1 MTVTEKLL
9 EGLNFSTP
17 SLYSVHTVGLYIIIS
32 VPELNLTVI
41 WDKQTRIKI
50 ELQTRWNGR
59 VRGLCGDFDGRLMN
73 DLTSSST
80 VVFSTLEFGN
90 SWKTAVPP
98 CSDVTQAQFP
108 CERHSYCAAW
118 AEKRCM
124 ILRSHIFKTCH
135 LKVDPTPYYQACI
148 LESCSCDFEG
158 KFLGFC
164 TAVAAYADAC
174 TTQNACIKWRTPDM
188 CPVYCD
194 YYNKEGQCSWHYEA
208 CPQQIKTCGKDNKF
222 SGKLEGCYPR
232 CPADIPYYD
241 ENRKICS
248 SLKNCTCYFNNT
260 VIEPGATVTTPNGCC
275 NCNGGQMICG
285 TTTQTTT
292 KGSTTPTTT
301 SSTGS
306 TTRPTTRSTGSTT
319 RPTTRSTGTTAQ
331 TTTKGNT
338 TLTTTRSTGSTSRPM
353 TRSSGTTAQ
362 TTTKGSTTPTTTIRT
377 GSTTQPTT
385 RITGTTTQTT
395 TKGSTTP
402 TTTRS
407 TGNTTQTT
415 TKGSTTPTTSR
426 STLTTIQTTTKGST
440 TPTTIRSTESTTRPT
455 TRSSGTTA
463 QTTTKGSTA
472 LTTTRST
479 GTTSQITT
487 KGSTTPTT
495 TGITGNTTQTA
506 TKGSTTLTTTRSTV
520 TTTQTTTKGST
531 TPTTMRST
539 GSTIQTTTKG
549 STTPTTTSST
559 GSTNRPTTR
568 ITGTTIQTTTKG
580 SKTPTTTRSTGS
592 TTRPTTSSTG
602 STTPTTNRSTGNTT
616 QTTTKGTIT
625 TTRNILTTIQ
635 TTTKG
640 STTLTTTRSTGST
653 SQITTKGSTTPT
665 TTRSTVTTP
674 RTTSPKTGSTSSTA
688 TTKTTTQT
696 TTNTTNTTDC
706 KDLHGNKSWKN
717 CDQWIDGCYN
727 NTCIMGGITVRPVKC
742 PAQVKPV
749 CPRKTEKLVKD
760 NQGCCERWQCDCQ
773 CDVYGDPH
781 YTTFEGQD
789 FDFLENCT
797 YILVEERTPHHH
809 LRISVDN
816 YYCEPSASCVKGI
829 IVMYHNSTAIL
840 QALQVPKKM
849 VQVTL
854 NKVTINPPYQAD
866 GLRFEGTSTNV
877 YIYIEEIRSYISL
890 SARNT
895 LQINLA
901 MEHFSNNTQG
911 QCGVCGGTSCMR
923 RNGSAE
929 SAGCCDK
936 TAFEWIE
943 DDPQK
948 PYCQQV
954 PRHVPCSPP
963 ITPKPPC
970 KAPLCELLR
979 HK

>member
-275 NCNGGQMICG
+275 NCNGGQMIC
-285 TTTQTTT
+285 
-292 KGSTTPTTT
+292 
-301 SSTGS
+301 
-306 TTRPTTRSTGSTT
+306 
-319 RPTTRSTGTTAQ
+319 
-331 TTTKGNT
+331 
-338 TLTTTRSTGSTSRPM
+338 
-353 TRSSGTTAQ
+353 
-362 TTTKGSTTPTTTIRT
+362 
-377 GSTTQPTT
+377 
-385 RITGTTTQTT
+385 
-395 TKGSTTP
+395 
-402 TTTRS
+402 
-407 TGNTTQTT
+407 
-415 TKGSTTPTTSR
+415 
-426 STLTTIQTTTKGST
+426 
-440 TPTTIRSTESTTRPT
+440 
-455 TRSSGTTA
+455 
-463 QTTTKGSTA
+463 
-472 LTTTRST
+472 
-479 GTTSQITT
+479 
-487 KGSTTPTT
+487 
-495 TGITGNTTQTA
+495 
-506 TKGSTTLTTTRSTV
+506 
-520 TTTQTTTKGST
+520 
-531 TPTTMRST
+531 
-539 GSTIQTTTKG
+539 
-549 STTPTTTSST
+549 
-559 GSTNRPTTR
+559 
-568 ITGTTIQTTTKG
+568 
-580 SKTPTTTRSTGS
+580 
-592 TTRPTTSSTG
+592 
-602 STTPTTNRSTGNTT
+602 
-616 QTTTKGTIT
+616 
-625 TTRNILTTIQ
+625 
-635 TTTKG
+635 
-640 STTLTTTRSTGST
+640 
-653 SQITTKGSTTPT
+653 
-665 TTRSTVTTP
+665 
-674 RTTSPKTGSTSSTA
+674 
-688 TTKTTTQT
+688 
-696 TTNTTNTTDC
+696 DC